1 MAVLEAITRFHM
13 RGMKLGFMPA
23 FSNSALISPASNTD
37 FNDIV
42 FAVSV
47 SYPTLAPPRM
57 FRFRV
62 VEALKGVMNANRH
75 KKIKTTPSPFSFF
88 RDKKKFRI
96 H

>member
-62 VEALKGVMNANRH
+62 VEGSDECK
-75 KKIKTTPSPFSFF
+75 SS
-88 RDKKKFRI
+88 
-96 H
+96 